1 MKVDVSSAGV
11 GMVPARDGERTGRRG
26 RSMNAAEQIK
36 QVEGLRG
43 AALREKFRE
52 VTGLETRSNNRPYL
66 VKRIVHALQA
76 GAHDATKAPAAPS
89 TAAGAGASAPAR
101 RTRAAVARKPTEAR
115 AGSKRDRDARIPSPG
130 TVIEREYD
138 GRTIRVKVLADGFE
152 FQGKAYRSLSAV
164 AREATGTTWNGLLFF
179 HLIPYAK
186 RAKAA

>member
-1 MKVDVSSAGV
+1 
-11 GMVPARDGERTGRRG
+11 
-26 RSMNAAEQIK
+26 MNAAEQIK

-66 VKRIVHALQA
+66 IKRIVHALQA
-76 GAHDATKAPAAPS
+76 GAQETPEAPAMPA
-89 TAAGAGASAPAR
+89 TTGADDAPAPM
-101 RTRAAVARKPTEAR
+101 RTKRAAAARKPKGAR
-115 AGSKRDRDARIPSPG
+115 ADAKIERDARIPSPG

-138 GRTIRVKVLADGFE
+138 GKKIRVKVLDDGFE
-152 FQGKAYRSLSAV
+152 FRGKAYRSLSAV

-186 RAKAA
+186 REKPAA